1 MTIKELR
8 ELTTEELR
16 DKLSGL
22 RKELIDLEFKIRT
35 AQESDTSSSRKVKK
49 DIARMLTIIN
59 EKFVEGNV
67 MGIVGKKQE
76 LEEKKEVKSES
87 DK

>member
-8 ELTTEELR
+8 KLTIDELK
-16 DKLSGL
+16 DKISEL

-35 AQESDTSSSRKVKK
+35 AQESDTSSLRKTKK
-49 DIARMLTIIN
+49 DIARLFTILN
-59 EKFVEGNV
+59 EKLAEGDV
-67 MGIVGKKQE
+67 V
-76 LEEKKEVKSES
+76 EEKKEVKSES